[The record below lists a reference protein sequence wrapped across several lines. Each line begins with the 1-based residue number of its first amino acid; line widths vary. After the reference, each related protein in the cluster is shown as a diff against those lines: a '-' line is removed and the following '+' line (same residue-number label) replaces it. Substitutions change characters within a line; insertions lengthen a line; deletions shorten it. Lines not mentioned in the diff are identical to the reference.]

1 MLCCYLWQLRCIVP
15 SHPPLKIH
23 IIFLTSKF
31 FLLKFVRISISAINL
46 TYFWWITLLRKLPS
60 ATPLFTRLPRGDIV
74 SCRVGCKNFKEFSVF
89 WDFIAKM
96 LKMPICK
103 ILTKKIWPIQRY
115 DHEPPNYCDKVV
127 KCGEKW
133 ETYHSLL

>member
-1 MLCCYLWQLRCIVP
+1 
-15 SHPPLKIH
+15 
-23 IIFLTSKF
+23 
-31 FLLKFVRISISAINL
+31 
-46 TYFWWITLLRKLPS
+46 
-60 ATPLFTRLPRGDIV
+60 
-74 SCRVGCKNFKEFSVF
+74 VGCKNFKEFSVF

-103 ILTKKIWPIQRY
+103 NLTKKIWPIQRN
-115 DHEPPNYCDKVV
+115 DHEPPHYCDKVV